1 MLDELYYPKYCF
13 LVVLLLQ
20 IYVCS
25 KNLFF
30 WILALMLSFIDKTTT
45 GTFSL
50 MLFIWN
56 ISPVVCVASAGLA
69 PPTSVD
75 VGISD
80 TIQFFDHDKQVLFHS

>member
-1 MLDELYYPKYCF
+1 
-13 LVVLLLQ
+13 
-20 IYVCS
+20 
-25 KNLFF
+25 
-30 WILALMLSFIDKTTT
+30 MLSFIDKTTT

-56 ISPVVCVASAGLA
+56 ISPVVCVASAGLV